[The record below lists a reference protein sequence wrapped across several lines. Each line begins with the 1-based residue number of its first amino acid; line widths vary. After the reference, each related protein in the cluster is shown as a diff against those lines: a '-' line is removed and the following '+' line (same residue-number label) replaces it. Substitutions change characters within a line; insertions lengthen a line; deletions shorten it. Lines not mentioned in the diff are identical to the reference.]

1 LRLHS
6 AFIVKS
12 ALKKLRELDA
22 QMKRKSIGA
31 NWKGVGTNSLYQE
44 LCNTHTMLKEK
55 MTLAMRGDG
64 ITSQRI
70 ADAANSGVFKTL
82 DRPLADIEA
91 ELAGAAGV
99 DVVQG
104 DGSGGEL
111 GAAALLAEMG
121 QLLERVEALL
131 KERGA
136 LREEAETYLQEAA
149 AAHWIYGKV
158 YCDKMSVADASEAF
172 LSVVERLTSAYKAND
187 AELRQALEKLQG
199 SSGELKGVQVIS
211 SEVQRRQA
219 LLLA

>member
-1 LRLHS
+1 
-6 AFIVKS
+6 
-12 ALKKLRELDA
+12 
-22 QMKRKSIGA
+22 
-31 NWKGVGTNSLYQE
+31 
-44 LCNTHTMLKEK
+44 
-55 MTLAMRGDG
+55 
-64 ITSQRI
+64 
-70 ADAANSGVFKTL
+70 
-82 DRPLADIEA
+82 
-91 ELAGAAGV
+91 
-99 DVVQG
+99 VVQG

-187 AELRQALEKLQG
+187 AELRLALEKLQG